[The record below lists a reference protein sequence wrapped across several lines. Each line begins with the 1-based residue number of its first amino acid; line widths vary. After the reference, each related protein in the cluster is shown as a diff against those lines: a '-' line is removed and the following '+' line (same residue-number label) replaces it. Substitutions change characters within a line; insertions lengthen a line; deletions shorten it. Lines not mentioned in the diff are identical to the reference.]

1 MAGAAYGARK
11 FEHIRTAHTFSV
23 SLGIAIALVTSVI
36 TYLFARQISVIFT
49 YSPESAHLG
58 PEIAAFLAIMC
69 FFYPFIPPGVMSGSI
84 FQATGKGMTSL
95 VMTVMRNLVF
105 IAVFAY
111 LIGIVLGYGEHGV
124 WWGIVAGDI
133 LGGIVSFVWARVYI
147 SRLLAN
153 P

>member
-1 MAGAAYGARK
+1 MVHA
-11 FEHIRTAHTFSV
+11 
-23 SLGIAIALVTSVI
+23 
-36 TYLFARQISVIFT
+36 
-49 YSPESAHLG
+49 

-69 FFYPFIPPGVMSGSI
+69 FFYPFVPPGIMSGSV
-84 FQATGKGMTSL
+84 FQATGRRMTSL
-95 VMTVMRNLVF
+95 VMTVLRNLVF

-124 WWGIVAGDI
+124 WWGIVAKDI